1 MNTDNISSYTSDKFK
16 LWAKRKSCF
25 KTIADSFEVHFNSNN
40 FEAIFDNFSP
50 EMQTALPVNKT
61 KDFFNG
67 LKQQAGKITKR
78 EFVKYEDYYASYK
91 TVFERAIFSVNI
103 SVDNNSK
110 INGLYNAF
118 HRKQYSQT

>member
-1 MNTDNISSYTSDKFK
+1 
-16 LWAKRKSCF
+16 
-25 KTIADSFEVHFNSNN
+25 
-40 FEAIFDNFSP
+40 
-50 EMQTALPVNKT
+50 MQTVLPVNKT

-78 EFVKYEDYYASYK
+78 EFVKYEDSYASYK